1 MRVAVVQTQ
10 PAACRIDAN
19 IKAHETW
26 IKKVAVRGADMV
38 FFPEL
43 SLLGYEPKHAARFAL
58 RADDVRLDVF
68 QMLSHAL
75 RITIGVGAPTPGN
88 GGVRIS
94 MLVFRP
100 DAARIVYSKQHLHA
114 DELPYFVAG
123 DGQVTLTGTGAAA
136 DGVVAPAICYESLLD
151 EHSDAA
157 VALGA
162 TVYAASVAKSAKGIA
177 KADVHYPA
185 IARRHSL
192 QVLMANCVGPCDDF
206 EAVGGSAIWNA
217 RGELLA
223 RLPAAGEGA
232 LLLDTATNE
241 TLAIA

>member
-10 PAACRIDAN
+10 PVACAVDVNA
-19 IKAHETW
+19 KVHESW
-26 IKKVAVRGADMV
+26 IKKVAGRGADMV

-43 SLLGYEPKHAARFAL
+43 SLTGYQPKHAGRLTL
-58 RADDVRLDVF
+58 RADDVRLDTF

-75 RITIGVGAPTPGN
+75 RITIGVGLPTADGN
-88 GGVRIS
+88 GVRIS
-94 MLVFRP
+94 MLVLQP
-100 DAARIVYSKQHLHA
+100 TGARMVYSKQYLHA

-123 DGQVTLTGTGAAA
+123 SGQVTLPAL

-151 EHSDAA
+151 EHCDAA

-162 TVYAASVAKSAKGIA
+162 TLYVASVAKSATGLA
-177 KADVHYPA
+177 KADAHYPA

-192 QVLMANCVGPCDDF
+192 PVLMANCVGPCDDF
-206 EAVGGSAIWNA
+206 AAAGGSAIWSA
-217 RGELLA
+217 SGTVLA
-223 RLPAAGEGA
+223 RLPSAGEGA

-241 TLAIA
+241 TLSIVS